1 MSIRLT
7 KLPSDILPQLDGV
20 EFTIAETK
28 SGKLFW
34 VDSDGAKELAT
45 KEDFAAIT
53 EEVQKDKEAL
63 DSLKQMYEEA
73 TQQLLEAKAKYEQ
86 AAEATKTRI
95 L

>member
-7 KLPSDILPQLDGV
+7 KLPSDILPQMNEL

-45 KEDFAAIT
+45 KEEVAAIA
-53 EEVQKDKEAL
+53 EEL
-63 DSLKQMYEEA
+63 NSLKQVYQEA

-86 AAEATKTRI
+86 AAEATKTKI